1 MANDR
6 PFCSSIGGYI
16 QSFINVKRALGF
28 QYKEHARC
36 LYHFDRM
43 VAESF
48 PGAETVTKEICRA
61 WIELKPDQ
69 TTSGLTRRLTP
80 VRKLSKYI
88 NGLGI
93 PAYVIPGNI
102 PGKVPRLCSHY

>member
-48 PGAETVTKEICRA
+48 PGNCNKRDLQGVDRT
-61 WIELKPDQ
+61 
-69 TTSGLTRRLTP
+69 
-80 VRKLSKYI
+80 
-88 NGLGI
+88 
-93 PAYVIPGNI
+93 
-102 PGKVPRLCSHY
+102 